1 MALGY
6 RAETASTHRKQG
18 SNMWRCEKCGYVYDP
33 AIGDP
38 GADIREETPFE
49 AIPNGW
55 VCPDCG
61 GMKSLFRQPE

>member
-1 MALGY
+1 MVFGY
-6 RAETASTHRKQG
+6 RAETTSTHKKRG
-18 SNMWRCEKCGYVYDP
+18 SKMWRCERCGYVYGP

-38 GADIREETPFE
+38 GSDIGEGTPFE
-49 AIPNGW
+49 AIPSGW